1 MEYVILA
8 RMTLQKPALDPLIS
22 APDSNEYFN
31 AISHLIGAILSISA
45 LAVLVSLAAIAGK
58 PIHVVGFVIYGVS
71 LFLSF
76 LFSTLLHFFL
86 LFNKYLKVFGI
97 LDHNAIYI
105 LIAGTYTPFCLT
117 ILSGATGWVLFGII
131 WSLAVFFI
139 TIKSIFFSKISVLL
153 SNISFLLMGWTVIFL
168 IGPIYNQL
176 GMGAISLMLAGG
188 LFYTIGAL
196 IFAFGKPNPF
206 PPYFGNHEIWH
217 VCVLAGNTAMFLV
230 MLFYVL
236 PYSA

>member
-1 MEYVILA
+1 MS
-8 RMTLQKPALDPLIS
+8 LQKPSLDPLIS

-31 AISHLIGAILSISA
+31 SISHLVGAILSISA
-45 LAVLVSLAAIAGK
+45 LAVLVTLAAIANK
-58 PIHVVGFVIYGVS
+58 PAHIIGFAIYGTS

-76 LFSTLLHFFL
+76 LFSCLLHFFL
-86 LFNKYLKVFGI
+86 LFGKYLRVFGI

-117 ILSGATGWVLFGII
+117 IFSGATGWVLFGII

-139 TIKSIFFSKISVLL
+139 TIKSIFFTKISVLM
-153 SNISFLLMGWTVIFL
+153 SNISFLLMGWLIVFL
-168 IGPIYNQL
+168 IGPIYSEL
-176 GMGAISLMLAGG
+176 GMGAMSLLIAGG
-188 LFYTIGAL
+188 LFYTVGAL
-196 IFAFGKPNPF
+196 IFANGKPNPF

-217 VCVLAGNTAMFLV
+217 VCVLAGNTFMFLV

-236 PYSA
+236 PYPTK

>member
-1 MEYVILA
+1 MIQ
-8 RMTLQKPALDPLIS
+8 QKPQLDPLIS

-31 AISHLIGAILSISA
+31 AISHLVGAILSISA
-45 LAVLVSLAAIAGK
+45 LAVLVSLAAINGK
-58 PIHVVGFVIYGVS
+58 PAHVVGFAIYGIS

-76 LFSTLLHFFL
+76 LFSCLLHFFL
-86 LFNKYLKVFGI
+86 LFNKYLRVFGI

-117 ILSGATGWVLFGII
+117 IFSGATGWVLFGII

-139 TIKSIFFSKISVLL
+139 TIKSIFFAKIPVLF
-153 SNISFLLMGWTVIFL
+153 SNISFLLMGWIIVFL
-168 IGPIYNQL
+168 IGPIYTQL
-176 GMGAISLMLAGG
+176 GVGAISLLITGG
-188 LFYTIGAL
+188 MFYTVGAI
-196 IFAFGKPNPF
+196 IFAIGKPNPF

-217 VCVLAGNTAMFLV
+217 ICVLAGNAIFFFV

-236 PYSA
+236 PFP

>member
-1 MEYVILA
+1 MNTI
-8 RMTLQKPALDPLIS
+8 KPPLDPMIS
-22 APDSNEYFN
+22 SPDSNEYFN
-31 AISHLIGAILSISA
+31 SISHLIGAILSISA
-45 LAVLVSLAAIAGK
+45 LAVLVSLAAMADK
-58 PIHVVGFVIYGVS
+58 PAHVVGFAIYGAS

-76 LFSTLLHFFL
+76 LFSCLLHFFL
-86 LFNKYLKVFGI
+86 LFNKYLRVFGI

-117 ILSGATGWVLFGII
+117 ILSGTTGWVLFGII

-139 TIKSIFFSKISVLL
+139 TLKSIFFARIPVWL
-153 SNISFLLMGWTVIFL
+153 SQVSFLLMGWIIIFL
-168 IGPIYNQL
+168 IGPIYNRL
-176 GMGAISLMLAGG
+176 GMEAITLLTTGG

-217 VCVLAGNTAMFLV
+217 ICVLAGNAVMFLV

-236 PYSA
+236 PYPAG